1 MKNEI
6 ESRTPPMTD
15 TEELERLARAAE
27 VAAENLQ
34 PDMIGLED
42 YLDATHK
49 LGKMPK
55 AILSLLEEHKA
66 LKARVEELEEATKC
80 LVGASYTRGG
90 RDELEGLPDSHGFY
104 FAWSDEFEEED
115 GIPFE
120 DRSTIITA
128 GQLRRARQA
137 LGDSHD

>member
-1 MKNEI
+1 
-6 ESRTPPMTD
+6 MTD

-27 VAAENLQ
+27 VATENLQ

-66 LKARVEELEEATKC
+66 LRAAATAAYEDYC
-80 LVGASYTRGG
+80 NNGHYVSAETGYILGCA
-90 RDELEGLPDSHGFY
+90 LGLHDDPPS
-104 FAWSDEFEEED
+104 
-115 GIPFE
+115 
-120 DRSTIITA
+120 
-128 GQLRRARQA
+128 QA
-137 LGDSHD
+137 LGDKPEGEEYTAEQRMSDQQDAYRKWAGNSHD